1 MVRDIIRARGHQNIS
16 AKHRST
22 FQITTEHT
30 ITKRADCIIAV
41 SADKGVSG
49 LSKEFK
55 KAAKR
60 DNVAMILKIVAG
72 TRFEVVTGVGCN
84 KLTLTDAKDIVIRK
98 SNFVSDRTLMI
109 NANKSAVDF
118 DRELIANLSTP
129 EDIVIIVEII
139 DQVELI

>member
-60 DNVAMILKIVAG
+60 DNVGITLKIVAG

-98 SNFVSDRTLMI
+98 SDFVSERTLMI
-109 NANKSAVDF
+109 NANKSAADL
-118 DRELIANLSTP
+118 DRELIANLRTP
-129 EDIVIIVEII
+129 EDIAIIVEII
-139 DQVELI
+139 DQV